1 MMTSGWRERLWSGLD
16 GPWDL
21 IVIGGGITGAGI
33 LREATSAGWKT
44 LLVEAKD
51 FASGT
56 SSRSSKLVH
65 GGLRYLARFQLKL
78 TLESVREREHLLHD
92 GPGLIEPLES
102 LIASYAGDPS
112 PAWMLAA
119 GLLVYDALALR
130 WQHERLDTE
139 RLVQLCPALKSA
151 RLTGGFR
158 YFDAQT
164 DDARLVL
171 RLIVEAVRAGGAAL
185 NYARVEGLLRDSRS
199 RVRGVQLRD
208 EVTGAEKEVRARRVI
223 NATGAWADALRGHTG
238 AAPRLRPLRG
248 SHLFFPRGKLP
259 LQQFVGVIH
268 PVDRRPVFFYP
279 WEGVTLVGTT
289 DVDHKGDVA
298 ADPRMSE
305 EEIAYLMHAVD
316 HAFHPL
322 GLTRGDVL
330 SATSGVRPVLDTGAS
345 DPSKEPRDFA
355 LWKEHGL
362 LTVTGG
368 KLTTFRPMALA
379 ALRLLGARVP
389 KHPAL
394 DPSNERLDT
403 RLPAAAK
410 ARLIGRYGSA
420 APRLV
425 ETAQP
430 GEMEAI
436 ADSPHLWAEL
446 RFAAR
451 AEGVV
456 HLDDLL
462 LRRVRLGI
470 TTPGGALP
478 LLERIRA
485 VVQPELGWSDDR
497 WSSEGARYAA
507 LWRTAYSVS

>member
-1 MMTSGWRERLWSGLD
+1 MMTGGWRERLWSSLD

-44 LLVEAKD
+44 LLVEASD

-78 TLESVREREHLLHD
+78 TLESVREREHLLRD

-102 LIASYAGDPS
+102 LIASYSGDPS

-119 GLLVYDALALR
+119 GLFVYDALALR
-130 WQHERLDTE
+130 WQHQRLDVQ
-139 RLVQLCPALKSA
+139 RLVQLCPALESA
-151 RLTGGFR
+151 NLTGGFR
-158 YFDAQT
+158 YFDART

-171 RLIVEAVRAGGAAL
+171 RMITEAVHAGGAAL
-185 NYARVEGLLRDSRS
+185 NYARVEGLLRDSRG
-199 RVRGVQLRD
+199 RVQGVQLRD
-208 EVTGAEKEVRARRVI
+208 EVTGAEKEVPSRSVI
-223 NATGAWADALRGHTG
+223 NAAGAWADAVRGHTG
-238 AAPRLRPLRG
+238 ATPRLRPLRG
-248 SHLFFPRGKLP
+248 SHLFFPWHKLP
-259 LQQFVGVIH
+259 LRQFVGVIH
-268 PVDRRPVFFYP
+268 PADRRPVFFYP

-289 DVDHKGDVA
+289 DVDHKGEVP

-305 EEIAYLMHAVD
+305 AEVAYLMRAVD

-330 SATSGVRPVLDTGAS
+330 SAMSGVRPVVDTGAS
-345 DPSKEPRDFA
+345 DPSKESRDFA
-355 LWKEHGL
+355 LWQEHGL

-379 ALRLLGARVP
+379 ALRTLGAKVP
-389 KHPAL
+389 EHPAL
-394 DPSNERLDT
+394 GPVHERLDAP
-403 RLPAAAK
+403 LPVAAK
-410 ARLIGRYGSA
+410 ARMLGRYGSA
-420 APRLV
+420 APLLL
-425 ETAQP
+425 EAAQP
-430 GEMEAI
+430 GELQPI
-436 ADSPHLWAEL
+436 ASSPNLWAEL

-478 LLERIRA
+478 LLDRIRA
-485 VVQPELGWSDDR
+485 IVQPELGWNDER
-497 WSSEGARYAA
+497 WSSEAARYTA
-507 LWRTAYSVS
+507 LWRAAYSVS